1 MLLEQ
6 YGLQTRQVVFQT
18 FFTVGVEEELCIR
31 QTWAHHFLVTGDNLD
46 RIFRF
51 DVRHEDEVWQQLA
64 VVGVYREVLLVTL
77 HGIDQRFCRNG
88 QEFLFELRG
97 QHNWPFHQR
106 GHFFQQAFA
115 QVSVTANLAR
125 RFFRVRFD
133 FGFTLFVVGNDFT
146 ALQQDLRVLVGIVD
160 GELRLAHK
168 AVAADHAIGRH
179 AQNGRWNHGIA
190 QQQGHG
196 VNRTHE
202 VHVGRA
208 PAHQLR
214 NWQLSQ

>member
-1 MLLEQ
+1 M
-6 YGLQTRQVVFQT
+6 QTRQVVFQT